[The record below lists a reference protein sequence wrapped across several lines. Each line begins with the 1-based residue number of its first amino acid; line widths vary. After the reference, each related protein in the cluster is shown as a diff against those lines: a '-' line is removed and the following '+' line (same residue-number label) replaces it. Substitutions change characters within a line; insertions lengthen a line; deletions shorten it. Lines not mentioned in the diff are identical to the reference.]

1 MNKHLSF
8 LIFFLASY
16 LSFSQCVPNQ
26 NQGAIIANPAGSYDM
41 QLVNGVINNDVSSF
55 DSALDTLT
63 AFPHAIAGT
72 NFSADV
78 TIRVPVDTAITY
90 DLGTGSGPQLY
101 EGVNIVSMSINT
113 IQGLPM
119 GFSWEC
125 VGGIP
130 DDDPD
135 LGDCAWSGGD
145 FGCIRI
151 MSNGLVDGMLA
162 GNGVQAYPLNVILD
176 VSATYS
182 VFGFPFPVNTQ
193 VDDLLDYF
201 VLVVDDGNNVSS
213 AEILDARNFD
223 IISAFPNPAE
233 DYFKIQYGNNIIG
246 DVSFKIYDMLGNVVV
261 SDIYT
266 SQIGHNEIQFDSHV
280 LKSGIYTV
288 VLSNKFKAITERIV
302 IK

>member
-26 NQGAIIANPAGSYDM
+26 NQGAIIANPAGSYDI
-41 QLVNGVINNDVSSF
+41 QLVNDVINSDESSF
-55 DSALDTLT
+55 DPALDTLT

-78 TIRVPVDTAITY
+78 TIRVPLDTSLTY
-90 DLGTGSGPQLY
+90 DLGSGPTLY
-101 EGVNIVSMSINT
+101 EGINIVAMSINT

-125 VGGIP
+125 VGGVANNP
-130 DDDPD
+130 G

-176 VSATYS
+176 VSATYM
-182 VFGFPFPVNTQ
+182 FGPLPIPITEQ

-223 IISAFPNPAE
+223 VISTFPNPAE
-233 DYFKIQYGNNIIG
+233 DYFKIQYGNNTIG
-246 DVSFKIYDMLGNVVV
+246 DVNFKIYDILGNVVV
-261 SDIYT
+261 SDIYA
-266 SQIGHNEIQFDSHV
+266 SQIGHNEIQFDSKI
-280 LKSGIYTV
+280 LNSGIYTV